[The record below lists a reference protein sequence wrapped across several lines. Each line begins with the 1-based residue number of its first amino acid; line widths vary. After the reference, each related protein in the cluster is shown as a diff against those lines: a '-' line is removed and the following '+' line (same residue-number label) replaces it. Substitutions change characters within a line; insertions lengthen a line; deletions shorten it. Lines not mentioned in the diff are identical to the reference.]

1 MFSDPRVLVGI
12 VVGLIG
18 LLLGALAASVI
29 ARLRSNNILSR
40 ARREALQTKSDA
52 EREAASIAKDAKTH
66 VKELEI
72 DLRAKLEQ
80 EGREL
85 RREITGLEKRLV
97 AKEETLDKRAQA
109 LDKTAIDLNAQER
122 ELVRREKALDKEK
135 ERVAALQTEQL
146 RKLEAIAGLTADQ
159 ARKELFQQ
167 LENDVKRDCALQL
180 KRTEDELRE
189 ASEKKARWIIGEAI
203 QRCAADH
210 VAETTVS
217 VVSLPNDDMKG
228 RIIGREG
235 RNIRALENATGINVI
250 IDDTP
255 EAVILSGFDPVRRQV
270 ARLSLERLIQDGRIH
285 PARIEEMVEKV
296 TEEMAQTV
304 KERGENACL
313 EADVHGL
320 HAEVV
325 KLLGRLS
332 FRTSYGQNVLRHSL
346 EVCHLCGIMA
356 AELGVNIQE
365 AKRAGLIHDIGK
377 ALTHEVEGSH
387 AVLGHDLSK
396 RYGENETVANAVGA
410 HHGEMPM
417 NTLIAVLV
425 QAADALSAARP
436 GARSETM
443 QNYIKRLEQLE
454 KIADEFPG
462 VETAYA
468 IQAGREIRV
477 VVQPEKVG
485 DAEAAAL
492 ARDLAKK
499 VEAEMTYPGQIRVT
513 VVRETR
519 AVEIAK

>member
-1 MFSDPRVLVGI
+1 MPVSLILAGI
-12 VVGLIG
+12 AAGF
-18 LLLGALAASVI
+18 LLGGVSAYVI
-29 ARLRSNNILSR
+29 IRVQSKNVVSRSK
-40 ARREALQTKSDA
+40 REAAQTLSDA
-52 EREAASIAKDAKTH
+52 EREAAQKLRDANTS

-85 RREITGLEKRLV
+85 RKEITALEKRILS
-97 AKEETLDKRAQA
+97 KEEGLDKRAETLDK
-109 LDKTAIDLNAQER
+109 TAVTLNTQER
-122 ELVRREKALDKEK
+122 ELVKREKQMDKEK
-135 ERVAALQTEQL
+135 ERVAALQAEQT

-159 ARKELFQQ
+159 AKKELFQQ
-167 LENDVKRDCALQL
+167 LEHEVKRECALQL

-189 ASEKKARWIIGEAI
+189 QSEKKAKWIITEAI

-217 VVSLPNDDMKG
+217 VVDLPNDDMKG

-270 ARLSLERLIQDGRIH
+270 ARVALERLIQDGRIH

-296 TEEMAQTV
+296 SEEMAQTI
-304 KERGENACL
+304 KDRGEQACL
-313 EADVHGL
+313 DAGVHGL
-320 HAEVV
+320 HPEVV

-332 FRTSYGQNVLRHSL
+332 FRTSYGQNVLQHSL

-356 AELGVNIQE
+356 AELGVNIHE

-387 AVLGHDLSK
+387 AVLGHDLAK
-396 RYGENETVANAVGA
+396 RYGENDLISNAIGA
-410 HHGEMPM
+410 HHSEMPM
-417 NTLIAVLV
+417 NSVIAVLV
-425 QAADALSAARP
+425 QSADALSAARP
-436 GARSETM
+436 GARSETL
-443 QNYIKRLEQLE
+443 QNYVKRLEQLE
-454 KIADEFPG
+454 EIADAFPG
-462 VETAYA
+462 VEKAYA
-468 IQAGREIRV
+468 IQAGREVRV
-477 VVQPEKVG
+477 VVEPEKVS
-485 DAEAAAL
+485 DAESLQL
-492 ARDLAKK
+492 ARDIARK
-499 VEAEMTYPGQIRVT
+499 VEAEMTYPGQIKVI

-519 AVEIAK
+519 AVEMAK

>member
-1 MFSDPRVLVGI
+1 MLLQPLVLVGI
-12 VVGLIG
+12 ALSLVVGGVATLVG
-18 LLLGALAASVI
+18 V
-29 ARLRSNNILSR
+29 RVRSSNLLSR
-40 ARREALQTKSDA
+40 SKREAAQTVSDA
-52 EREAASIAKDAKTH
+52 EREAAAMLRDAKTH

-72 DLRAKLEQ
+72 DVRAKLEQ

-85 RREITGLEKRLV
+85 RKEVAALEKRILV
-97 AKEETLDKRAQA
+97 KEETLDKRAEA
-109 LDKTAIDLNAQER
+109 LDKTAAALNAQER
-122 ELVRREKALDKEK
+122 ELVKREKGMDREK
-135 ERVAALQTEQL
+135 ERVALLQAEQT

-159 ARKELFQQ
+159 AKKELFLQ
-167 LENDVKRDCALQL
+167 LENEVKRECALHL

-189 ASEKKARWIIGEAI
+189 QAEKKARWIITEAI

-217 VVSLPNDDMKG
+217 VVNLPNEDMKG

-255 EAVILSGFDPVRRQV
+255 EAVILSGFDPIRRQV

-296 TEEMAQTV
+296 GEEMAQDI
-304 KERGENACL
+304 KERGEQACL
-313 EADVHGL
+313 DGDVHGL
-320 HAEVV
+320 HPEVV

-332 FRTSYGQNVLRHSL
+332 FRTSYGQNVLQHSM

-356 AELGVNIQE
+356 AELGVNIRE
-365 AKRAGLIHDIGK
+365 ARRAGLIHDIGK

-387 AVLGHDLSK
+387 AVLGHDLAK
-396 RYGENETVANAVGA
+396 RYGENDMIANAVGG

-417 NTLIAVLV
+417 NSIIAVLV
-425 QAADALSAARP
+425 QSADALSAARP
-436 GARSETM
+436 GARSETL
-443 QNYIKRLEQLE
+443 QNYMKRLEQLE

-462 VETAYA
+462 VEKAFA
-468 IQAGREIRV
+468 IQAGREVRIV
-477 VVQPEKVG
+477 VEPDKVS
-485 DAEAAAL
+485 DAEAAQL
-492 ARDLAKK
+492 ARDIARK
-499 VEAEMTYPGQIRVT
+499 VESEMTYPGQIKVI

-519 AVEIAK
+519 AVEMAK